1 MERIK
6 ITQIQS
12 IIDRPKNQRLIM
24 EALGLTRMHK
34 TVEHNATPQILG
46 MVEKVKHLVKVE
58 NV

>member
-1 MERIK
+1 MEKIK

-12 IIDRPKNQRLIM
+12 IIDRPKNQRLVM
-24 EALGLTRMHK
+24 KALGLTRMHK